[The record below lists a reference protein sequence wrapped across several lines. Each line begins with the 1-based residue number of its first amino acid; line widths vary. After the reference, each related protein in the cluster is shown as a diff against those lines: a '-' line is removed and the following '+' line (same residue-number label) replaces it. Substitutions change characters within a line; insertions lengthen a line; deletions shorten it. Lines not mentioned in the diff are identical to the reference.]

1 MCPWGSVA
9 SEAGAKTKGQSQEPS
24 QDGSCEARRR
34 SDWGCGWRKARSTRW
49 CWRRI
54 GLGLFVVCLLA
65 AFFLQ
70 SGVTVW
76 QNSSR
81 KTIQTHVILKRL
93 NSKMAARLLIWFEWF
108 TVAKLSTCFEVWCHV
123 LGYSNPY
130 LGFFFDDSKLHGK
143 STRFFLF
150 KWQGVCHGVPKW
162 LPNQRNAN
170 HVTLE
175 FDMFCVGLGSYYALG
190 VCEYPSARKVFRH
203 SWHQNLSSGQEPEAE
218 VAEDPQVTEAYDVE
232 WKTPPSWKSRTRV
245 APGKNVVAALALS
258 CYSLNIQSFQCLI
271 LNFNSQAV
279 ILTLI
284 IQDATNGWCSTDCH
298 KIHMGG
304 EKNAVNTT
312 YRSIAQGF
320 LFTEKYSGG
329 PTPTRL

>member
-1 MCPWGSVA
+1 MWRIQRRLLATPKLIVTFQHPNVQTRDLPLIVSIYMIIMCVSWQVICREHLMKGETKQQVEQVKAAWILWFKKFNLSWVWNRTNWMLLMCPWGSVA
-9 SEAGAKTKGQSQEPS
+9 SEAGAKAKGQSQEPS

-49 CWRRI
+49 CWRRM

-130 LGFFFDDSKLHGK
+130 LGFF
-143 STRFFLF
+143 RWF
-150 KWQGVCHGVPKW
+150 KTTWKV
-162 LPNQRNAN
+162 NQ
-170 HVTLE
+170 
-175 FDMFCVGLGSYYALG
+175 
-190 VCEYPSARKVFRH
+190 VFP
-203 SWHQNLSSGQEPEAE
+203 L
-218 VAEDPQVTEAYDVE
+218 
-232 WKTPPSWKSRTRV
+232 
-245 APGKNVVAALALS
+245 
-258 CYSLNIQSFQCLI
+258 
-271 LNFNSQAV
+271 
-279 ILTLI
+279 
-284 IQDATNGWCSTDCH
+284 
-298 KIHMGG
+298 
-304 EKNAVNTT
+304 
-312 YRSIAQGF
+312 
-320 LFTEKYSGG
+320 
-329 PTPTRL
+329 